1 MFQLILIVYHVSM
14 FQLPWLQKWMFTTLY
29 TTLPGIMIG
38 STDSH
43 ISANSTGSLET
54 EKKKMPV
61 FKISYS
67 KLVD

>member
-1 MFQLILIVYHVSM
+1 
-14 FQLPWLQKWMFTTLY
+14 MFTTLY